1 MTGKSYKATNVRR
14 RNTVTQNDNRW
25 YDNRGACAFGLW
37 LINIAAGLLLER
49 LDANPRLSRHLMSIT

>member
-25 YDNRGACAFGLW
+25 YNNRRRMRVRFMAHQHSGG
-37 LINIAAGLLLER
+37 IIA
-49 LDANPRLSRHLMSIT
+49 